1 MLPRYG
7 LSRSGNV
14 PASELETLK
23 AKLAKREGM
32 PGYEDNVQKIK
43 ARIAELERSR

>member
-1 MLPRYG
+1 M
-7 LSRSGNV
+7 
-14 PASELETLK
+14 AADELGTLK

-32 PGYEDNVQKIK
+32 PGYEDNVRDIK